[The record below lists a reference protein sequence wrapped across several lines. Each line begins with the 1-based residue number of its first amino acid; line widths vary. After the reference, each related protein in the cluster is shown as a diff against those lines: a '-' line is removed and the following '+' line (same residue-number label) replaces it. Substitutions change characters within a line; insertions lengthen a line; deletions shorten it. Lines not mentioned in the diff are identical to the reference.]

1 MIKKTITFIVY
12 QNLIKEERL
21 RSFDLNTVH
30 RIVEAEDERDAIK
43 KFTEA
48 TNHLPCVRKFAPIAI
63 NQETITVL

>member
-12 QNLIKEERL
+12 QNLVKEERL

-30 RIVEAEDERDAIK
+30 RIVEAENERDAIN
-43 KFTEA
+43 KFIVA